1 MESEIPLINDLKEI
15 FTNFEVNKYF
25 DEEIIKMHN
34 NFINNNF
41 QEYTNEQIYNYIK
54 FINITCMDTKYYK
67 HITNYITINNIN
79 YFLELFNNYDI
90 FSELCHL
97 LSYETASCHPKFNI
111 FKETWLEKNF
121 NKLPLYYEEFKP
133 YLIYN
138 AQYNKYYI
146 INNKVFCRYNLTN
159 MEYELNLIYLNK
171 ILKMNILL

>member
-1 MESEIPLINDLKEI
+1 MENEIPLINDLKET
-15 FTNFEVNKYF
+15 FTNFEISDYF
-25 DEEIIKMHN
+25 DSEIIKMHN

-54 FINITCMDTKYYK
+54 LINITCMDTKHYK
-67 HITNYITINNIN
+67 NVVNYINMNNIK
-79 YFLELFNNYDI
+79 YFLELFYNYDI
-90 FSELCHL
+90 FLELCHL
-97 LSYETASCHPKFNI
+97 LSYEIASCHPKFDI
-111 FKETWLEKNF
+111 FKEIWLANNF
-121 NKLPLYYEEFKP
+121 DKLPLYYDEFKP